1 MIVNIGIKI
10 KIRINTDKIEKQFY
24 MRGAIMTD
32 FIIDLMVTIWLT
44 ILIYLF
50 LSELYFRTRGFK
62 AIKREIEVYT
72 KECNELNDHIEDMK
86 SVDLGFRSKY
96 KSNLN
101 YSRSKKGKGKKN
113 HLEDLINCD
122 SRTYIFGDKRKF
134 RKVFDDTISSFC
146 KFFTVEINKD
156 TLEKLE
162 KTLNDFLAVE
172 EGKKLLERQR
182 NEIIKKIRKELPYF
196 IRRFTGIQRLS
207 RKLGF
212 KDIDLKD
219 SYFPTYTFGYISP
232 RGVKDDYHD
241 FILNIQNLN
250 ELIKYLSQKIKFKK
264 SVAGQRALMTPKL
277 REKIK
282 ERDGYTCQIC
292 GLSNKDEP
300 NLLLEIDHIIPLS
313 KGGMTTEGNLQTLC
327 WRCNRSKGAKI

>member
-1 MIVNIGIKI
+1 
-10 KIRINTDKIEKQFY
+10 
-24 MRGAIMTD
+24 MTD

-101 YSRSKKGKGKKN
+101 YSKSKKGKGKKN

-122 SRTYIFGDKRKF
+122 SRTYILGDKRRF

-146 KFFTVEINKD
+146 EFFTVEINKE

-182 NEIIKKIRKELPYF
+182 DEIIKKIRKELPYF

-219 SYFPTYTFGYISP
+219 SYFPTYTFRCISKY
-232 RGVKDDYHD
+232 GKITGAFDVVFDLK
-241 FILNIQNLN
+241 
-250 ELIKYLSQKIKFKK
+250 ELEEFIKYLLQKIKFKK

>member
-1 MIVNIGIKI
+1 
-10 KIRINTDKIEKQFY
+10 
-24 MRGAIMTD
+24 MTD

-146 KFFTVEINKD
+146 KFFTVEINKE

-162 KTLNDFLAVE
+162 KALNDFLAVE

-219 SYFPTYTFGYISP
+219 SYFPTYIFGYISP

>member
-1 MIVNIGIKI
+1 
-10 KIRINTDKIEKQFY
+10 
-24 MRGAIMTD
+24 
-32 FIIDLMVTIWLT
+32 MVTIWLT

-101 YSRSKKGKGKKN
+101 YSKSKKGKGKKN

-122 SRTYIFGDKRKF
+122 SRTYILGDKRRF

-146 KFFTVEINKD
+146 EFFTVEINKE

-182 NEIIKKIRKELPYF
+182 DEIIKKIRKELPYF

-219 SYFPTYTFGYISP
+219 SYFPTYTFRCISKY
-232 RGVKDDYHD
+232 GKITGAFDVVFDLK
-241 FILNIQNLN
+241 
-250 ELIKYLSQKIKFKK
+250 ELEEFIKYLLQKIKFKK

-300 NLLLEIDHIIPLS
+300 NLLLEIDHIIPLY

>member
-101 YSRSKKGKGKKN
+101 YSRSKGKKN

-146 KFFTVEINKD
+146 KFFTVEINKE

-162 KTLNDFLAVE
+162 KALNDFLAVE

>member
-134 RKVFDDTISSFC
+134 RKVFYDTISSFC
-146 KFFTVEINKD
+146 KFFTVEINKE

>member
-1 MIVNIGIKI
+1 
-10 KIRINTDKIEKQFY
+10 
-24 MRGAIMTD
+24 MTD

-122 SRTYIFGDKRKF
+122 SRTYIFGDKRRF

-146 KFFTVEINKD
+146 KFFTVEINKE

>member
-1 MIVNIGIKI
+1 
-10 KIRINTDKIEKQFY
+10 
-24 MRGAIMTD
+24 
-32 FIIDLMVTIWLT
+32 MVTIWLT

-146 KFFTVEINKD
+146 KFFTVEINKE

-172 EGKKLLERQR
+172 EGKKFLERQR

>member
-32 FIIDLMVTIWLT
+32 FIIDLMVTIWLA

-146 KFFTVEINKD
+146 KFFTVEINKE

-212 KDIDLKD
+212 KDIDLRD

>member
-1 MIVNIGIKI
+1 
-10 KIRINTDKIEKQFY
+10 

-146 KFFTVEINKD
+146 KFFTVEINKE

>member
-1 MIVNIGIKI
+1 MI
-10 KIRINTDKIEKQFY
+10 E
-24 MRGAIMTD
+24 
-32 FIIDLMVTIWLT
+32 FIIDLMVIIWLT
-44 ILIYLF
+44 ILVYLF
-50 LSELYFRTRGFK
+50 LSEVYFRSRRFK
-62 AIKREIEVYT
+62 GIKRKIEVYT
-72 KECNELNDHIEDMK
+72 KECNELNDHIEGMK
-86 SVDLGFRSKY
+86 YVDLGFKTTY
-96 KSNLN
+96 KSYLK
-101 YSRSKKGKGKKN
+101 YSGNRRTKGKKN
-113 HLEDLINCD
+113 HLHDLNKYGATTHIC
-122 SRTYIFGDKRKF
+122 SRDVLRNA
-134 RKVFDDTISSFC
+134 ISNPMPSIC
-146 KFFTVEINKD
+146 RHFTVEVNET
-156 TLEKLE
+156 TLERLE
-162 KTLNDFLAVE
+162 NILNDFSAVE
-172 EGKKLLERQR
+172 EGKVLLKKQR
-182 NEIIKKIRKELPYF
+182 DEIIESISNELPYF
-196 IRRFTGIQRLS
+196 IRTFTGIQRLS

-264 SVAGQRALMTPKL
+264 SVAGQRVLMTPKL

>member
-122 SRTYIFGDKRKF
+122 SRTYIFGDKRRF

-146 KFFTVEINKD
+146 KFFTVEINKE

>member
-86 SVDLGFRSKY
+86 SVDLGFRRSYNGEGKDSNPKINQKY
-96 KSNLN
+96 LKYNPKVCNCSDSIFKNAKNKPFEYVYKYFNVKADEKTLN
-101 YSRSKKGKGKKN
+101 KLKN
-113 HLEDLINCD
+113 
-122 SRTYIFGDKRKF
+122 
-134 RKVFDDTISSFC
+134 
-146 KFFTVEINKD
+146 
-156 TLEKLE
+156 
-162 KTLNDFLAVE
+162 TLNDFLAVE

-219 SYFPTYTFGYISP
+219 SYFPTYTFRCISKY
-232 RGVKDDYHD
+232 GKITGAFDVVFDLK
-241 FILNIQNLN
+241 
-250 ELIKYLSQKIKFKK
+250 ELEEFIKYLLQKIKFKK

>member
-101 YSRSKKGKGKKN
+101 YSKSKKGK
-113 HLEDLINCD
+113 
-122 SRTYIFGDKRKF
+122 
-134 RKVFDDTISSFC
+134 
-146 KFFTVEINKD
+146 
-156 TLEKLE
+156 
-162 KTLNDFLAVE
+162 
-172 EGKKLLERQR
+172 GKKLLERQR

-232 RGVKDDYHD
+232 RGVKDDYCD

-282 ERDGYTCQIC
+282 ERDSYTCQIC

-300 NLLLEIDHIIPLS
+300 NLLLEIDRQQMRWRPLS
-313 KGGMTTEGNLQTLC
+313 RKKYSG
-327 WRCNRSKGAKI
+327 

>member
-1 MIVNIGIKI
+1 
-10 KIRINTDKIEKQFY
+10 
-24 MRGAIMTD
+24 
-32 FIIDLMVTIWLT
+32 MVTIWLT

-101 YSRSKKGKGKKN
+101 YSKSKKGKGKKN

-122 SRTYIFGDKRKF
+122 SRTYIFGDRRRF

-146 KFFTVEINKD
+146 EFFTVEINKE

>member
-146 KFFTVEINKD
+146 KFFTVEINKE

-219 SYFPTYTFGYISP
+219 SYFPTYTFRCISKY
-232 RGVKDDYHD
+232 GKITGAFDVVFDLK
-241 FILNIQNLN
+241 
-250 ELIKYLSQKIKFKK
+250 ELEEFIKYLLQKIKFKK

>member
-1 MIVNIGIKI
+1 
-10 KIRINTDKIEKQFY
+10 
-24 MRGAIMTD
+24 MTD

-122 SRTYIFGDKRKF
+122 SRTYIFGDRRRF

-146 KFFTVEINKD
+146 KFFTVEINKE

-313 KGGMTTEGNLQTLC
+313 KGGMTTDGNLQILC

>member
-146 KFFTVEINKD
+146 KFFTVEINKE

-162 KTLNDFLAVE
+162 KALNDFLAVE

-292 GLSNKDEP
+292 GLSNKDEQ

>member
-1 MIVNIGIKI
+1 
-10 KIRINTDKIEKQFY
+10 
-24 MRGAIMTD
+24 MTD

-146 KFFTVEINKD
+146 KFFTVEINKE

-182 NEIIKKIRKELPYF
+182 NEIIKK
-196 IRRFTGIQRLS
+196 IQRLS

>member
-1 MIVNIGIKI
+1 
-10 KIRINTDKIEKQFY
+10 
-24 MRGAIMTD
+24 MTD

-86 SVDLGFRSKY
+86 IVDLGFRSKY

-146 KFFTVEINKD
+146 KFFTVEINKE

>member
-1 MIVNIGIKI
+1 
-10 KIRINTDKIEKQFY
+10 
-24 MRGAIMTD
+24 MTD

-62 AIKREIEVYT
+62 AIKREIEVYP
-72 KECNELNDHIEDMK
+72 KVCNCSDSIFKNAKNKPFEYVYKYFNVKADEKTLN
-86 SVDLGFRSKY
+86 
-96 KSNLN
+96 
-101 YSRSKKGKGKKN
+101 
-113 HLEDLINCD
+113 
-122 SRTYIFGDKRKF
+122 
-134 RKVFDDTISSFC
+134 
-146 KFFTVEINKD
+146 
-156 TLEKLE
+156 KLK

-212 KDIDLKD
+212 KDIDLND
-219 SYFPTYTFGYISP
+219 SYFPTYTFRCISKY
-232 RGVKDDYHD
+232 GKITGAFDVVFDLK
-241 FILNIQNLN
+241 
-250 ELIKYLSQKIKFKK
+250 ELEEFIKYLSQKIKFKK

>member
-1 MIVNIGIKI
+1 
-10 KIRINTDKIEKQFY
+10 
-24 MRGAIMTD
+24 MTD

-101 YSRSKKGKGKKN
+101 YSKSKKGKGKKN

-122 SRTYIFGDKRKF
+122 SRTYIFGDRRRF

-146 KFFTVEINKD
+146 EFFTVEINKE

-182 NEIIKKIRKELPYF
+182 DEIIKKIRKELPYF

>member
-146 KFFTVEINKD
+146 KFFTVEINKE

-212 KDIDLKD
+212 KDIDLND

>member
-1 MIVNIGIKI
+1 
-10 KIRINTDKIEKQFY
+10 
-24 MRGAIMTD
+24 
-32 FIIDLMVTIWLT
+32 MVTIWLT

-122 SRTYIFGDKRKF
+122 SRTYILGDKRRF

-146 KFFTVEINKD
+146 EFFTVEINKE

-182 NEIIKKIRKELPYF
+182 DEIIKKIRKELPYF

-219 SYFPTYTFGYISP
+219 SYFPTYTFRCISKY
-232 RGVKDDYHD
+232 GKITGAFDVVFDLK
-241 FILNIQNLN
+241 
-250 ELIKYLSQKIKFKK
+250 ELEEFIKYLLQKIKFKK

>member
-1 MIVNIGIKI
+1 
-10 KIRINTDKIEKQFY
+10 

-101 YSRSKKGKGKKN
+101 YSKSKKGKGKKN

-146 KFFTVEINKD
+146 KFFTVEINKE

>member
-1 MIVNIGIKI
+1 
-10 KIRINTDKIEKQFY
+10 
-24 MRGAIMTD
+24 MTD

-122 SRTYIFGDKRKF
+122 SRTYIFGDKRRF

-146 KFFTVEINKD
+146 EFFTVEINKE

-212 KDIDLKD
+212 KDIDLND

>member
-1 MIVNIGIKI
+1 
-10 KIRINTDKIEKQFY
+10 
-24 MRGAIMTD
+24 MTD

-146 KFFTVEINKD
+146 KFFTVAINKE

>member
-1 MIVNIGIKI
+1 
-10 KIRINTDKIEKQFY
+10 
-24 MRGAIMTD
+24 MTD

-101 YSRSKKGKGKKN
+101 YSKSKKGKGKKN

-122 SRTYIFGDKRKF
+122 SRTYIFGDRRRF

-146 KFFTVEINKD
+146 EFFTVEINKE

-219 SYFPTYTFGYISP
+219 SYFPTYTFRCISKY
-232 RGVKDDYHD
+232 GKITGAFDVVFDLK
-241 FILNIQNLN
+241 
-250 ELIKYLSQKIKFKK
+250 ELEEFIKYLLQKIKFKK

>member
-1 MIVNIGIKI
+1 
-10 KIRINTDKIEKQFY
+10 
-24 MRGAIMTD
+24 
-32 FIIDLMVTIWLT
+32 MVTIWLT

-101 YSRSKKGKGKKN
+101 YSKSKKGKGKKN

-122 SRTYIFGDKRKF
+122 SRTYILGDKRRF

-146 KFFTVEINKD
+146 EFFTVEINKE

-182 NEIIKKIRKELPYF
+182 DEIIKKIRKELPYF

-219 SYFPTYTFGYISP
+219 SYFPTYTFRCISKY
-232 RGVKDDYHD
+232 GKITGAFDVVFDLK
-241 FILNIQNLN
+241 
-250 ELIKYLSQKIKFKK
+250 ELEEFIKYLLQKIKFKK

-313 KGGMTTEGNLQTLC
+313 KGGMTTEGNLQILC

>member
-1 MIVNIGIKI
+1 
-10 KIRINTDKIEKQFY
+10 
-24 MRGAIMTD
+24 MTD

-72 KECNELNDHIEDMK
+72 KECNEINDHIEDMK

-146 KFFTVEINKD
+146 KFFTVEINKE

>member
-1 MIVNIGIKI
+1 M
-10 KIRINTDKIEKQFY
+10 
-24 MRGAIMTD
+24 
-32 FIIDLMVTIWLT
+32 
-44 ILIYLF
+44 
-50 LSELYFRTRGFK
+50 
-62 AIKREIEVYT
+62 
-72 KECNELNDHIEDMK
+72 
-86 SVDLGFRSKY
+86 
-96 KSNLN
+96 
-101 YSRSKKGKGKKN
+101 
-113 HLEDLINCD
+113 
-122 SRTYIFGDKRKF
+122 
-134 RKVFDDTISSFC
+134 
-146 KFFTVEINKD
+146 
-156 TLEKLE
+156 
-162 KTLNDFLAVE
+162 E

-212 KDIDLKD
+212 KDIDLND
-219 SYFPTYTFGYISP
+219 SYFPTYTFRCISKY
-232 RGVKDDYHD
+232 GKITGAFDVVFDLK
-241 FILNIQNLN
+241 
-250 ELIKYLSQKIKFKK
+250 ELEEFIKYLLQKIKFKK

>member
-1 MIVNIGIKI
+1 
-10 KIRINTDKIEKQFY
+10 
-24 MRGAIMTD
+24 
-32 FIIDLMVTIWLT
+32 MVTIWLT

-101 YSRSKKGKGKKN
+101 YSKSKKGKGKKN

-122 SRTYIFGDKRKF
+122 SRTYILGDKRRF

-146 KFFTVEINKD
+146 EFFTVEINKE

-182 NEIIKKIRKELPYF
+182 DEIIKKIRKELPYF

-219 SYFPTYTFGYISP
+219 SYFPTYTFRCISKY
-232 RGVKDDYHD
+232 GKITGAFDVVFDLK
-241 FILNIQNLN
+241 
-250 ELIKYLSQKIKFKK
+250 ELEEFIKYLLQKIKFKK

>member
-101 YSRSKKGKGKKN
+101 YSKSKKGKGKKN

-122 SRTYIFGDKRKF
+122 SRTYILGDKRRF

-146 KFFTVEINKD
+146 EFFTVEINKE

>member
-86 SVDLGFRSKY
+86 IVDLGFRSKY

-146 KFFTVEINKD
+146 KFFTVEINKE

>member
-1 MIVNIGIKI
+1 
-10 KIRINTDKIEKQFY
+10 
-24 MRGAIMTD
+24 MTD

-72 KECNELNDHIEDMK
+72 KECNELNDHIEEMK

-146 KFFTVEINKD
+146 KFFTVEINKE

>member
-1 MIVNIGIKI
+1 
-10 KIRINTDKIEKQFY
+10 
-24 MRGAIMTD
+24 MTD

-146 KFFTVEINKD
+146 KFFTVEINKE

-162 KTLNDFLAVE
+162 KALNDFLAVE

>member
-1 MIVNIGIKI
+1 
-10 KIRINTDKIEKQFY
+10 
-24 MRGAIMTD
+24 
-32 FIIDLMVTIWLT
+32 MVTIWLT

-101 YSRSKKGKGKKN
+101 YSKSKKGKGKKN

-122 SRTYIFGDKRKF
+122 SRTYILGDKRRF

-146 KFFTVEINKD
+146 EFFTVEINKE

-182 NEIIKKIRKELPYF
+182 DEIIKKIRKELPYF

-219 SYFPTYTFGYISP
+219 SYFPTYTFRCISKY
-232 RGVKDDYHD
+232 GKITGAFDVVFDLK
-241 FILNIQNLN
+241 
-250 ELIKYLSQKIKFKK
+250 ELEEFIKYLLQKIKFKK
-264 SVAGQRALMTPKL
+264 SVAGQRVLMTPKL

-313 KGGMTTEGNLQTLC
+313 KGGMTTEGNLQILC

>member
-1 MIVNIGIKI
+1 
-10 KIRINTDKIEKQFY
+10 

-101 YSRSKKGKGKKN
+101 YSKSKKGKGKKN

-146 KFFTVEINKD
+146 EFFTVEINKE